1 MKVRSIAVVLSACW
15 LAACASDGAL
25 APLTPNDA
33 SLLTASGN
41 PPPPRV
47 LGTALGTFS
56 TSSPALAAQ
65 QTYTFRGEVYY
76 NRNLTTGMNFFEVA
90 TGEGS
95 IGANASGVVMAKGT
109 MVLTEGGSGATL
121 SVDLSQ
127 LMGYQGTLFVPC
139 PAGSPV
145 NCFALAATF
154 TGTVT
159 PASGPPIQVTG
170 TFKYRWDT

>member
-95 IGANASGVVMAKGT
+95 IRANASGVVMAKGT
-109 MVLTEGGSGATL
+109 MVLTDGGSGATL

-159 PASGPPIQVTG
+159 PVSGPPVQVTG